1 MVKKYVM
8 VRMPIEADEGYKRKR
23 NLMIKRVKSWT
34 GKDIKISMT
43 DAHKLFSKTP
53 NEIPEANVIRLVK
66 KKKGKKLWC

>member
-8 VRMPIEADEGYKRKR
+8 VRMPIEANKGYEKKRD
-23 NLMIKRVKSWT
+23 LMIKRVKSWT

-43 DAHKLFSKTP
+43 NAHILFAKTP

-66 KKKGKKLWC
+66 KKKGRSIWC